1 MQRLS
6 AKRVLFHFAET
17 LCVSIDPC
25 MYKKNMP
32 VYFIWSS
39 VSVADKWTQAL
50 SRLRDERPPP
60 PDPSARSPL
69 GRGALLVQLGL
80 LKLGFFQFRVFWSM
94 QRGRTHFY
102 CNVASFQTVTC
113 VTFLRSMKN
122 CVVVNGTGLVLG
134 SSNWKDL
141 LYSKTNNPFYSCV
154 KFNRKSCISFA
165 TSKYGKMPR
174 LHTLDDN

>member
-1 MQRLS
+1 
-6 AKRVLFHFAET
+6 
-17 LCVSIDPC
+17 
-25 MYKKNMP
+25 MP

-141 LYSKTNNPFYSCV
+141 LLCIQKQTTLFTLALNSIENPVSLLLLLNMEKCLVY
-154 KFNRKSCISFA
+154 
-165 TSKYGKMPR
+165 T
-174 LHTLDDN
+174 H

>member
-141 LYSKTNNPFYSCV
+141 LLCIQKQTTLFTLALNSIENPVSLLLLLNMEKCLVY
-154 KFNRKSCISFA
+154 
-165 TSKYGKMPR
+165 T
-174 LHTLDDN
+174 H